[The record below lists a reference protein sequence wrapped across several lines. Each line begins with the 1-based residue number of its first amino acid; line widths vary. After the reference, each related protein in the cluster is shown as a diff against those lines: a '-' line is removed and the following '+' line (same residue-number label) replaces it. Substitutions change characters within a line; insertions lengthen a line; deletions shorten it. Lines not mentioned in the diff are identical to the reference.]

1 MKFSKLTLAIATT
14 LGASASFSAFAID
27 LYVDT
32 KTKQIYAEP
41 GRGRE
46 LMGSFEK
53 VGDKP
58 AQTAAPATAP
68 AELATIKQDLE
79 LKTNEIKALEEH
91 AKEAEKVQVKMDAD
105 GFEIKSKDGNFKT
118 KFGGRLQVDS
128 QVNSNQNS
136 PPHGTNLA
144 NGVGIRR
151 GRIYTEGSLF
161 KDYEYRF
168 EYDFARN
175 NGGTQGI
182 TDAYVK
188 YVAFK
193 PFALTIGQQ
202 NEGKSMESV
211 MSNNYLTFVERGL
224 PNNALIE
231 QGSNS
236 KYQLGAIGS
245 TYDKVFERPYTLQAG
260 ITTESFGAP
269 GPGNSS
275 DNSQGGANAAGG
287 TNANATNTNRNAFS
301 GNTSYQIVSRGTIL
315 PYKDDRGNLIHTGA
329 WGSWRS
335 INNNFNPDGTV
346 RTGGWAF
353 ASQPD
358 SNVDRTNWINTG
370 NLTNVTCLH
379 PVAGVCPTTPGSN
392 VTTHEANNVSMFGGE
407 LAGAFGPTHFQAE
420 YMQATVSGHG
430 YNNDTVR
437 GFDIS
442 GGWFLT
448 GESRP
453 YDEKKGTWGRVK
465 PKSNFLGGHGTGA
478 WEVAARFDL
487 MDMNTHN
494 IKGGSIDAGTLAL
507 NWYLTPRVRFMADWV
522 HVFGQQNSNACKG
535 FPAQGSSASIGCFNG
550 LSPDIIETRVSF
562 DY

>member
-14 LGASASFSAFAID
+14 LGASASFSAFAIE

-53 VGDKP
+53 VGDAP
-58 AQTAAPATAP
+58 AKTAAPVAAP
-68 AELATIKQDLE
+68 AEIAAVRQDLE
-79 LKTNEIKALEEH
+79 MKTNEIKALQEH
-91 AKEAEKVQVKMDAD
+91 AAEAEKVQVKMDAD
-105 GFEIKSKDGNFKT
+105 GFEVKSKDGNFKT
-118 KFGGRLQVDS
+118 RLGGRLQVDS
-128 QVNSNQNS
+128 QVNSNDNG
-136 PPHGTNLA
+136 PHGTNLA

-193 PFALTIGQQ
+193 PFAITIGQQ
-202 NEGKSMESV
+202 SEGKSMESV
-211 MSNNYLTFVERGL
+211 MSNNYLTFIERGL

-236 KYQLGAIGS
+236 KYQLGAIAS

-287 TNANATNTNRNAFS
+287 TNANGTNTNRNAFS

-335 INNNFNPDGTV
+335 INNNFNEDGTV

-370 NLTNVTCLH
+370 NLTTARTATN
-379 PVAGVCPTTPGSN
+379 PKI
-392 VTTHEANNVSMFGGE
+392 ANNVSMFGGE

-420 YMQATVSGHG
+420 YMQATVSGQG

-465 PKSNFLGGHGTGA
+465 PKSNFIGGHGTGA
-478 WEVAARFDL
+478 VEIAARFDL
-487 MDMNTHN
+487 MDMNTQN

-507 NWYLTPRVRFMADWV
+507 NWYLTPRLRFMADWV
-522 HVFGQQNSNACKG
+522 HVFGQQNANRCGG
-535 FPAQGSSASIGCFNG
+535 FPDQGKSASNGCFNG
-550 LSPDIIETRVSF
+550 LSPDIVETRVSF

>member
-14 LGASASFSAFAID
+14 LGASASFNAFAID

-41 GRGRE
+41 GRGRM
-46 LMGSFEK
+46 LMGSFEQ
-53 VGDKP
+53 VG
-58 AQTAAPATAP
+58 TAP
-68 AELATIKQDLE
+68 AKTASQAPAEIASMKQDLE
-79 LKTNEIKALEEH
+79 LKTNEIKALQEH
-91 AKEAEKVQVKMDAD
+91 ATEAEKIHVKMDAD
-105 GFEIKSKDGNFKT
+105 GFEIKSKDGNFRT
-118 KFGGRLQVDS
+118 KLGGRLQVDS
-128 QVNSNQNS
+128 QVNWNDNS
-136 PPHGTNLA
+136 GPFGTKLA
-144 NGVGIRR
+144 NGVGLRR
-151 GRIYTEGSLF
+151 ARLYTEGTLF
-161 KDYEYRF
+161 KDYDYRF

-211 MSNNYLTFVERGL
+211 MSNNYLTFIERSL

-275 DNSQGGANAAGG
+275 DNSQGYVNVSGG

-301 GNTSYQIVSRGTIL
+301 GNTSYQVVGRGTIL

-346 RTGGWAF
+346 RTGGWSF
-353 ASQPD
+353 QSQPD

-370 NLTNVTCLH
+370 NLTTARKSAGGAGK
-379 PVAGVCPTTPGSN
+379 VANDV
-392 VTTHEANNVSMFGGE
+392 AMFGGE
-407 LAGAFGPTHFQAE
+407 VAGAVGPTHFQFE
-420 YMQATVSGHG
+420 YMQASVSGQG

-437 GFDIS
+437 GYDIY

-465 PKSNFLGGHGTGA
+465 PKSNFIGGHGWGA

-487 MDMNTHN
+487 MDMNTKN

-507 NWYLTPRVRFMADWV
+507 NWYLTPRVRLMTDWV
-522 HVFGQQNSNACKG
+522 HVFGQQNSNVCKG

-550 LSPDIIETRVSF
+550 LSPDIWETRVSF

>member
-14 LGASASFSAFAID
+14 LGASASFSAFAIE

-53 VGDKP
+53 VGDAP
-58 AQTAAPATAP
+58 AKTAAPVAAP
-68 AELATIKQDLE
+68 AEIAAVRQDLE
-79 LKTNEIKALEEH
+79 MKTNEIKALQEH
-91 AKEAEKVQVKMDAD
+91 AAEAEKIQVKMDAD
-105 GFEIKSKDGNFKT
+105 GFEVKSKDGNFKT
-118 KFGGRLQVDS
+118 KLGGRLQVDS
-128 QVNSNQNS
+128 QVNSNDNG
-136 PPHGTNLA
+136 PHGTNLA

-193 PFALTIGQQ
+193 PFAITIGQQ
-202 NEGKSMESV
+202 SEGKSMESV
-211 MSNNYLTFVERGL
+211 MSNNYLTFIERGL

-236 KYQLGAIGS
+236 KYQLGAIAS

-287 TNANATNTNRNAFS
+287 TNANGTNTNRNAFS

-315 PYKDDRGNLIHTGA
+315 PYKDDRGNLIHAGA

-335 INNNFNPDGTV
+335 INNNFNPDGTL
-346 RTGGWAF
+346 RTGGWQF

-370 NLTNVTCLH
+370 NLTTARTAAN
-379 PVAGVCPTTPGSN
+379 PRI
-392 VTTHEANNVSMFGGE
+392 ANNVSMVGAE

-420 YMQATVSGHG
+420 YMQATVSGQG
-430 YNNDTVR
+430 YSSDTVR

-465 PKSNFLGGHGTGA
+465 PKSNFIGGHGTGA
-478 WEVAARFDL
+478 VEIAARFDL
-487 MDMNTHN
+487 MDMNTQH
-494 IKGGSIDAGTLAL
+494 IRGGSIDAGTLAV
-507 NWYLTPRVRFMADWV
+507 NWYLTPRLRFMTDWV
-522 HVFGQQNSNACKG
+522 HVFGQQSTNGCAATSTSTFANG
-535 FPAQGSSASIGCFNG
+535 FPNQGSSAGVGCFNG
-550 LSPDIIETRVSF
+550 LSPDIIETRLSF